1 MFTFDQTQVGAYH
14 VQDLREQA
22 RRDAD
27 ADAFSRPTALRA
39 GLRDRLRGA
48 RRSR

>member
-1 MFTFDQTQVGAYH
+1 MFTFDQSQVGAYH

-27 ADAFSRPTALRA
+27 ADIVGRADRSRAALRQ
-39 GLRDRLRGA
+39 RLRGA